1 MHICQKVCD
10 EGGRNS
16 SNIDVLKIALDGV
29 RHMWVQIPDMPLT
42 GFVTLSRWSI
52 AHLDS
57 LFIWTQSFQKSKTS
71 WGVIRCP
78 QVTERAHSLIWGSK
92 CPWNKGIISTIRKKK
107 RLRGSVL
114 TCLRSHR
121 GRDLNQRPFGH
132 KIYSVRTILAHLHGD
147 SYRTRSGHL
156 ARTSSIIHCFLPLS
170 PLMPLNMV
178 GKAQVILIM
187 SALTK
192 TYFYLL

>member
-1 MHICQKVCD
+1 MESDICGFKSQICHW
-10 EGGRNS
+10 
-16 SNIDVLKIALDGV
+16 LALWPWAGD
-29 RHMWVQIPDMPLT
+29 L
-42 GFVTLSRWSI
+42 L
-52 AHLDS
+52 L
-57 LFIWTQSFQKSKTS
+57 IWTHCSFGLKVFKNQRHPEVSSDALRWQKEPILSFGAQS
-71 WGVIRCP
+71 VLEIRALFL
-78 QVTERAHSLIWGSK
+78 QLE
-92 CPWNKGIISTIRKKK
+92 KKK